1 MSTIVEGKEMKRF
14 ISITEHLMTDQKY
27 NDLIKDGFEPTEFIT
42 SITADH
48 ARSRDLETKVRCME
62 VDYDILHD
70 VYKAVDMVAKDK
82 AFNELE
88 ETLLNNQLCV
98 SGNCGE

>member
-1 MSTIVEGKEMKRF
+1 MKRF
-14 ISITEHLMTDQKY
+14 ISITEHIMTDQKY
-27 NDLIKDGFEPTEFIT
+27 NDLVKDGFEPTEFIT

-48 ARSRDLETKVRCME
+48 ARDRGLETRVKCVE
-62 VDYDILHD
+62 TEYDMLND
-70 VYKAVDMVAKDK
+70 VCHAADKIAKDK
-82 AFNELE
+82 AFDELE

>member
-1 MSTIVEGKEMKRF
+1 MSTIMEGQMKRF

-48 ARSRDLETKVRCME
+48 ARDRGLETKVRCLE
-62 VDYDILHD
+62 VDYDILND
-70 VYKAVDMVAKDK
+70 VCKAVDVIATDK
-82 AFNELE
+82 AFDELE
-88 ETLLNNQLCV
+88 EAMLNTNMCP
-98 SGNCGE
+98 SGNCEA

>member
-1 MSTIVEGKEMKRF
+1 
-14 ISITEHLMTDQKY
+14 MTDQKY

-42 SITADH
+42 SITSDH
-48 ARSRDLETKVRCME
+48 ARDRGLETKVRCLE
-62 VDYDILHD
+62 VDYDILND
-70 VYKAVDMVAKDK
+70 VCKAVDTIATEK
-82 AFNELE
+82 AFAELG

>member
-1 MSTIVEGKEMKRF
+1 MKRF

-48 ARSRDLETKVRCME
+48 ARDRGLETKVRCIE
-62 VDYDILHD
+62 IEYDILD
-70 VYKAVDMVAKDK
+70 SVCKAVDTIATDK
-82 AFNELE
+82 AFDELE
-88 ETLLNNQLCV
+88 EAMLRVNMCP
-98 SGNCGE
+98 SGNCEA

>member
-1 MSTIVEGKEMKRF
+1 MKRF
-14 ISITEHLMTDQKY
+14 ISVTEHLMTDQKY

-48 ARSRDLETKVRCME
+48 ARDRGLETKVRCIE

-70 VYKAVDMVAKDK
+70 VCKSVDTIATDR
-82 AFNELE
+82 AFNELGE
-88 ETLLNNQLCV
+88 VVLHNNMCV
-98 SGNCGE
+98 GGNCES